1 MTQAPLIEV
10 RHAKKSFVR
19 GGRRLPVLDDVSL
32 SLMPGEILGVVGV
45 SGCGKSTL
53 LRAIACLERLDEG
66 KVYLQGRD
74 CTNARPALAG
84 QTVQMVFQDAQASF
98 DPRWTFD
105 KSLLEALHSAGGN
118 KAQLQELLERVG
130 LPEELLSRR
139 PSELSGGQ
147 AQRMAVARAL
157 AAGPR
162 ALLCDEVTSALD
174 VSAQAQIVRLL
185 AELRER
191 LGLSMIFVSHDLA
204 LVAGLCD
211 RVAIMKEGRFIEE
224 GAARD
229 ILRAPKEEYT
239 RVLLDSVL
247 TIE

>member
-66 KVYLQGRD
+66 KVYLQGQD
-74 CTNARPALAG
+74 CTCPAQAG
-84 QTVQMVFQDAQASF
+84 RILQMVFQDAQASF